1 MIVVILLLGAFIGG
15 VMGEFPGAVAGALF
29 GYVLWSFHSY
39 RTRLA
44 TLEREMQELRQ
55 RMDRNIHPLPS
66 AAPAVSGGDES
77 PTRKSEPLAATR
89 AESEP
94 PPEVPATVAEWTP
107 DWPELPGEEPPIHT
121 STEQQRPSP
130 MQEFMELFQRFLSGG
145 SLLVKAGI
153 IVLFVGI
160 SFLVK
165 YAAEHSLFPIELRL
179 AGSALAGIVLL
190 IVGWRLR
197 SSRTAYAHALQGGG
211 IGILYLTTFAA
222 FRLYALVAPAFAF
235 AVLVAVAAISAIMA
249 VLQDTRSLAVLAASG
264 GFLAPVLASTGAGSH
279 VALFGYYALL
289 NLGIAG
295 IAWFKAWRILN
306 LIGFAF
312 TFIIGTSWGWKY
324 YRPEYFATTEPF
336 LILFFLLYTFI
347 AVLFA
352 LRQSPNLKGY
362 LDGTLVFGTPI
373 VASGLQAM
381 LVKQFPFGLAWSAL
395 GLGLFYLPLSWF
407 LLRKRPL
414 FMRTLAEA
422 FFAFGVIFA
431 TLAIPLAFDGRWTSA
446 AWALE
451 GAALIWAGARQ
462 DRRSA
467 RVFGLLLQFGAGIA
481 FLLDMHGTAPGLP
494 ILNGL
499 FLGTALVA
507 LAGIFSAYILHRHKQ
522 EILPWESLLGA
533 ILLTWGLIWWLLGG
547 LAEIDRHG
555 AEGYRTGII
564 LVFLAATALSCNILQ
579 RKLSWPAMA
588 WPALSL
594 LPMLILCALAGFS
607 HDLHPLADGGF
618 IGWPLALAALYLI
631 LHRHESLPDRPL
643 GVLHSGTLWLLAG
656 LLCLEF
662 AWQLDHLIG
671 GSPVWPLIAW
681 GLVPALLVLLV
692 SVRAGRAPWPLER
705 HGYTYLSLGLA
716 PLVLIAWA
724 WSIYATVKSSG
735 NPLPLRYLPLL
746 NPLDVTFATI
756 AVILPLWAR
765 RLAGIFP
772 DFFSSRPVMRGFYA
786 GYCATL
792 FFWLNGILAR
802 TVHHWAGVRFSFP
815 ALFHSVLFQAVLS
828 IFWSLLALCI
838 MVFATR
844 KGVRSVWLTGAGL
857 LAAVVIKLF
866 AVDLSGTG
874 TVARIVSFVGVGI
887 LLLIIGYFS
896 PAPPRSPEEVQE

>member
-1 MIVVILLLGAFIGG
+1 MIVVVLLLGAFLGG
-15 VMGEFPGAVAGALF
+15 VVGKFPGALAGALF
-29 GYVLWSFHSY
+29 GYVLWSFHSN

-44 TLEREMQELRQ
+44 TLEREVQELRQ
-55 RMDRNIHPLPS
+55 QMDRNSHPLPS
-66 AAPAVSGGDES
+66 GAPAVSGNDES
-77 PTRKSEPLAATR
+77 PATKSEPLTAAQT
-89 AESEP
+89 ESQP
-94 PPEVPATVAEWTP
+94 PPEEQSTVPEWAP
-107 DWPELPGEEPPIHT
+107 DWPELPEEAPAIHA
-121 STEQQRPSP
+121 STEQERPPSLEGFLEP
-130 MQEFMELFQRFLSGG
+130 IQRFLTGG
-145 SLLVKAGI
+145 SLLVKVGVVI
-153 IVLFVGI
+153 LFVGI

-165 YAAEHSLFPIELRL
+165 YAAEHSLLPIELRL

-190 IVGWRLR
+190 VVGWRLR
-197 SSRTAYAHALQGGG
+197 ARRAAYAHALQGGG
-211 IGILYLTTFAA
+211 IGIIYLTTFAA
-222 FRLYALVAPAFAF
+222 FRLYALIAPTFAF
-235 AVLVAVAAISAIMA
+235 AVLVAVATISATLA

-295 IAWFKAWRILN
+295 IAWFRAWRILN

-312 TFIIGTSWGWKY
+312 TFIIGTFWGWNY
-324 YRPEYFATTEPF
+324 YQPEYFTTTEPF
-336 LILFFLLYTFI
+336 LILFFLLYTCI
-347 AVLFA
+347 ALLFA
-352 LRQSPNLKGY
+352 LRHPPNLKGY

-373 VASGLQAM
+373 VASALQAM

-395 GLGLFYLPLSWF
+395 GLGLFYLPLSW
-407 LLRKRPL
+407 LLFRKRPL

-446 AWALE
+446 TWALE

-462 DRRSA
+462 GRQSA
-467 RVFGLLLQFGAGIA
+467 RALGMMLQFGAGIA

-499 FLGTALVA
+499 FLGTTLVA
-507 LAGIFSAYILHRHKQ
+507 LAGSFSAYILHRHKQ

-547 LAEIDRHG
+547 LAEIERHG

-564 LVFLAATALSCNILQ
+564 LAFLAATALSCDILE
-579 RKLSWPAMA
+579 RKLPWPAMA

-594 LPMLILCALAGFS
+594 LPMLVLCALAGFS
-607 HDLHPLADGGF
+607 HNLHPLADGGF
-618 IGWPLALAALYLI
+618 IGWPLALAVLYLT

-643 GVLHSGTLWLLAG
+643 GFLHSGALWLLAG
-656 LLCLEF
+656 LLCLEL
-662 AWQLDHLIG
+662 AWQLDHWIE

-681 GLVPALLVLLV
+681 GLVPSLLVLLV
-692 SVRAGRAPWPLER
+692 SVRAGRAPWPLQR
-705 HGYTYLSLGLA
+705 HGNTFLSLGSA
-716 PLVLIAWA
+716 PLVVIAWA
-724 WSIYATVKSSG
+724 WSFYVTMKSSG
-735 NPLPLRYLPLL
+735 NPAPLRYIPLL

-756 AVILPLWAR
+756 AVILPLWVR
-765 RLAGIFP
+765 RLAATFP
-772 DFFSSRPVMRGFYA
+772 DFCSSQPVMRGFCA

-844 KGVRSVWLTGAGL
+844 KGIRSVWLTGAGL
-857 LAAVVIKLF
+857 LALVVVKLF

-887 LLLIIGYFS
+887 LLLVIGYFS
-896 PAPPRSPEEVQE
+896 PAPPRSPEDVQQ